1 MPLVSLEHVSYSY
14 PNGFQAV
21 DSVSFGV
28 EAGESV
34 AIIGQNGAGKT
45 TTVTMINGLL
55 RPTSGTV
62 RIDGTDT
69 ARQTAAQTSRRVGYV
84 FQNPDD
90 QIFNPT
96 VAKEVGYGL
105 RRLKLS
111 TADRDERVTRA
122 CEAAGLG
129 AAMGTNPYD
138 LPLSIRKFV
147 AIASVLAA
155 DPEVVILD
163 EPTAGQDLAG
173 LLRLTAL
180 IDHLQQRGKA
190 IITISHDMEF
200 VAQNFDRVIV
210 MADRAVVRDA
220 RADEIF
226 YDTRAMDRASL
237 RPPALAQVGALV
249 GPEVGLDIDRL
260 NAELA
265 SRSHAAT
272 SR

>member
-1 MPLVSLEHVSYSY
+1 MPLVSLEDVSYSY
-14 PNGFQAV
+14 PNGHRAV
-21 DSVSFGV
+21 DSVSFAV
-28 EAGESV
+28 DAGESV

-45 TTVTMINGLL
+45 TTVKMINGLL
-55 RPTSGTV
+55 RPTGGTV
-62 RIDGTDT
+62 RIDGADT
-69 ARQTAAQTSRRVGYV
+69 AAQTAAQTSRRVGYV

-111 TADRDERVTRA
+111 SAEREERVTRA
-122 CEAAGLG
+122 CETAGLG
-129 AAMGTNPYD
+129 AAKGANPYD

-155 DPEVVILD
+155 DPDVVILD

-173 LLRLTAL
+173 LLRLTTL
-180 IDHLQQRGKA
+180 IDGLQQQGKA

-226 YDTRAMDRASL
+226 YDAHAMERASL
-237 RPPALAQVGALV
+237 HPPALARVGALV

-265 SRSHAAT
+265 SRSLT
-272 SR
+272 PTTR